1 MAASKRVKADSP
13 AGLVYDS
20 GALVAADRDERRM
33 WALHSRALQRG
44 VRPIVPAG
52 CVVEVWRAKQPNL
65 ARLLE
70 GCEIEDLGTVAAKRS
85 GQMRRGVS
93 TAVGPI
99 DATVAET
106 AVRRVCAVVTSDRSD
121 IEELLSAARQRRQ
134 IVDI

>member
-1 MAASKRVKADSP
+1 MAASQRSKADSP

-20 GALVAADRDERRM
+20 GALIAADRDERRM

-52 CVVEVWRAKQPNL
+52 CVVEVWREKQPNL

-85 GQMRRGVS
+85 GQSGS
-93 TAVGPI
+93 
-99 DATVAET
+99 
-106 AVRRVCAVVTSDRSD
+106 VTRK
-121 IEELLSAARQRRQ
+121 
-134 IVDI
+134 

>member
-13 AGLVYDS
+13 AGLVYDR
-20 GALVAADRDERRM
+20 GALVAADRDERRR

-52 CVVEVWRAKQPNL
+52 CVVEVWREKQPNL

-93 TAVGPI
+93 HAVGPI
-99 DATVAET
+99 DATVAES

-134 IVDI
+134 IIDI